1 VPEMAP
7 TEIKALAR
15 IIDELDYYQL
25 LHLNPSASPRDIK
38 LAFHS
43 TSRVFHPDAN
53 RHLDAD
59 LRSAVGDIAK
69 RVTEAYQVLRDARR
83 RGAYDD
89 QLESGGSSR
98 IRLAKALTAGSRQDT
113 ETRQG
118 RTPQGRQYFNL
129 ANMDA
134 KRGDWAAAARQL
146 QTALTFEPDNEFFKS
161 ELKAARAKA
170 R

>member
-1 VPEMAP
+1 MA
-7 TEIKALAR
+7 
-15 IIDELDYYQL
+15 
-25 LHLNPSASPRDIK
+25 
-38 LAFHS
+38 
-43 TSRVFHPDAN
+43 
-53 RHLDAD
+53 
-59 LRSAVGDIAK
+59 DIAK

-89 QLESGGSSR
+89 QLGSGGGSR
-98 IRLAKALTAGSRQDT
+98 IRLAEASTTGSRQDT

-129 ANMDA
+129 ATMDA

>member
-1 VPEMAP
+1 MAP

-25 LHLNPSASPRDIK
+25 LHLQPGASPRDIK
-38 LAFHS
+38 VAFHS

-53 RHLDAD
+53 RHLDAE
-59 LRSAVGDIAK
+59 LRTAVGNIAK

-98 IRLAKALTAGSRQDT
+98 IRLGDAASAGSRQDT

-129 ANMDA
+129 ATMDA
-134 KRGDWAAAARQL
+134 NRGDWAAAARQL

-161 ELKAARAKA
+161 ELKSARAKA
-170 R
+170 RAS

>member
-1 VPEMAP
+1 MAP

-25 LHLNPSASPRDIK
+25 LHLESSASPRDIK
-38 LAFHS
+38 LAYHS
-43 TSRVFHPDAN
+43 TSRAFHPDAN
-53 RHLDAD
+53 RHLEAD
-59 LRSAVGDIAK
+59 LRAAVSDIAK

-89 QLESGGSSR
+89 QLGSGGSSR
-98 IRLAKALTAGSRQDT
+98 IRIAEALSAGSRQDT

-129 ANMDA
+129 ATMDA
-134 KRGDWAAAARQL
+134 QRGDWAAAARQL

-161 ELKAARAKA
+161 ELKSAREKA

>member
-25 LHLNPSASPRDIK
+25 LHLDPKASPRDVK

-43 TSRVFHPDAN
+43 TSRAFHPDAN

-59 LRSAVGDIAK
+59 LRTAVSDIAK

-89 QLESGGSSR
+89 QLGSGGSSR
-98 IRLAKALTAGSRQDT
+98 IRIAEALSAGSRQDT

-129 ANMDA
+129 AAMDA
-134 KRGDWAAAARQL
+134 QRGDWAAAARQL

-161 ELKAARAKA
+161 ELKSAREKA

>member
-1 VPEMAP
+1 MAP

-25 LHLNPSASPRDIK
+25 LHLQPGASPRDIK

-43 TSRVFHPDAN
+43 TSRAFHPDAN
-53 RHLDAD
+53 RHLDD
-59 LRSAVGDIAK
+59 ELRSAVSNIAK

-89 QLESGGSSR
+89 QLQSGGGSR
-98 IRLAKALTAGSRQDT
+98 IRIAEALSAGSRQDT

-129 ANMDA
+129 AKLDA
-134 KRGDWAAAARQL
+134 QRGDWAAAARQL

>member
-1 VPEMAP
+1 M
-7 TEIKALAR
+7 ALAR
-15 IIDELDYYQL
+15 IMDELDYYQL
-25 LHLNPSASPRDIK
+25 LHINPSASPRDVK
-38 LAFHS
+38 LAFHA

-59 LRSAVGDIAK
+59 LQSAVAHIAK

-89 QLESGGSSR
+89 QLQSGGSPR
-98 IRLAKALTAGSRQDT
+98 IRLAAAATAGSRQDT

-129 ANMDA
+129 AKLDA
-134 KRGDWAAAARQL
+134 TRGDWAAAVRHL

-161 ELKAARAKA
+161 ELKTARGSN
-170 R
+170 

>member
-1 VPEMAP
+1 MAP

-25 LHLNPSASPRDIK
+25 LHLEPSASPRDIK
-38 LAFHS
+38 LAYHS
-43 TSRVFHPDAN
+43 TSRAFHPDAN
-53 RHLDAD
+53 RHLEAD
-59 LRSAVGDIAK
+59 LRAAVSDIAK

-83 RGAYDD
+83 KGAYDD
-89 QLESGGSSR
+89 QLGSGGSSR
-98 IRLAKALTAGSRQDT
+98 IRIAEALSAGSRQDT

-129 ANMDA
+129 ATMDA
-134 KRGDWAAAARQL
+134 QRGDWAAAARQL

-161 ELKAARAKA
+161 ELKSAREKA

>member
-53 RHLDAD
+53 RHRDAD

-129 ANMDA
+129 ATLDA
-134 KRGDWAAAARQL
+134 NRGDWAAAARQL

-161 ELKAARAKA
+161 ELKAAREKA